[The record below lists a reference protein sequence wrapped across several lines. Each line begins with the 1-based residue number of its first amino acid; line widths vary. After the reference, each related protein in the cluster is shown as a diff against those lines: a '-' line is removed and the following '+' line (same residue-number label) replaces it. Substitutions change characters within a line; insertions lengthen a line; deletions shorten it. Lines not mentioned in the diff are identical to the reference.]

1 MCQVLLNRGMK
12 IDYIWC
18 CCRQHNTIHQT
29 PYLFSHS
36 PLRLIIRFTA
46 MLRIMFSLGCCKWII
61 CLVLFGICVPIQSIE
76 VGDAAVVDPQPST
89 TVIEQTKTDLPKT
102 SSLTKKSYNFADIYK
117 IELHLDTPGNIKI
130 VAIDSNVEVQDTISV
145 TLEKRV
151 LTENPILTNTY
162 IDNITLIST
171 QKDGVLQLN
180 SQFPKDTPNKTSEE
194 TDISSIQKD
203 LQLNYEIETPQDVS
217 VDLRIKVGDI
227 FLHHLRGKIQV
238 INELGNV
245 HLDETIGNY
254 QVETYSGRIHGQ
266 ILLATGQ
273 NVIKTQRGSIDL
285 SVLDDLAAPLDIT
298 ASDGNIRLL
307 LPNNYPADV
316 ELNSEKRQYLIN
328 LPSEIE
334 DNIGIINEGGPLLR
348 LTATDTISILSNP
361 RLKNISDETEK
372 EGEQEIPSSDVE
384 LSIPYITQPPTIDGN
399 LSEMS
404 WLYSKTLSAFQNP
417 AGTEPAE
424 NQTDVY
430 LLYDAD
436 NFYIGV
442 RAFIQSSQVPRVS
455 QTQLDSPIWED
466 ESIEILLDMDPKTE
480 AYSHLIINP
489 IGGVFDQMV
498 TQVGYPSFRF
508 APRGV
513 QRETP
518 DKSVVQ
524 FKADSSW
531 NSNAKVSTTI
541 STNYWSIEAAIP
553 RKTKGKDGTATWL
566 FNVYRNSQFKKDIDN
581 VMNPVVHREYS
592 YWLPMYDEEYPWWPH
607 WKEGMGKLKLTGKQ
621 HFFDSFDVRDSFIV
635 SAIDIEGNKII
646 PNDVLLE
653 KIPITIGA
661 TLTNEQLTRLFS
673 ELENWDWFE
682 KVELKTAVRES
693 DETNSTPD
701 LDGTDNVNIAKNKS
715 VLENGLLKVSVQI
728 SVTETQV
735 QFADKTK
742 IRGNRSFPELFIKRW
757 FDLFPGY
764 YHVENMKLKQQM
776 IRDFY
781 LNRGFSFAKVTH
793 EYANALLQYNINEG
807 NLDDIRFTGNRRI
820 PDTILSA
827 ALDLDTEAVYF
838 HSLGQSKINNL
849 QKELKKN
856 NDAFKSIGD
865 WQAQKEGGKNVL
877 IIDIIE
883 HPLVKSGWFPII
895 GFNRIH
901 GPVLGAGG
909 NLSTHLLNEEHLFG
923 SISMGVS
930 SRILNYQVGVEN
942 TFFTRS
948 PLSIGIGSFKLT
960 NKSINEIRLL
970 PAEFNLSDSFYG
982 TSVDHFY
989 QSRGEHIWIAKKFG
1003 KSSQFRLEYT
1013 HENHDNLFKSTDWSY
1028 YNRGKVKL
1036 GNHRI
1041 ETGSQNIVSL
1051 RYTFDTRDHKSTL
1064 SGADNL
1070 ASQMILRPNPYTR
1083 KGWRGNFGIEIVGGR
1098 LGGDWTYNIY
1108 HFELIRYTPLVG
1120 KHNLNVRFLGDFS
1133 DARLPTQQLLYL
1145 GGLPNLRGYR
1155 HNIHAGD
1162 KRFVLNVEHRL
1173 ANIGY
1178 IKGYSDVSIGWALST
1193 FLDIGQVWWYDENPF
1208 NNFSLQDLKLSM
1220 GIGFSLFL
1228 NPPGFNI
1235 PLNSVFEFAIPLNVK
1250 ASQRKLVVIW
1260 RLEQMF

>member
-1 MCQVLLNRGMK
+1 
-12 IDYIWC
+12 
-18 CCRQHNTIHQT
+18 
-29 PYLFSHS
+29 
-36 PLRLIIRFTA
+36 
-46 MLRIMFSLGCCKWII
+46 MFSFGCCKWII
-61 CLVLFGICVPIQSIE
+61 CLILFGLCVPIQSIE
-76 VGDAAVVDPQPST
+76 VGTDAVSDTQPST
-89 TVIEQTKTDLPKT
+89 TLIEPTKTDQPISPHT
-102 SSLTKKSYNFADIYK
+102 TKSFNFADIYK
-117 IELHLDTPGNIKI
+117 IELHLDTPGDVKI
-130 VAIDSNVEVQDTISV
+130 IAIDNSVEVKDTISV
-145 TLEKRV
+145 KLEKRV
-151 LTENPILTNTY
+151 LVENPIYTKDFLE
-162 IDNITLIST
+162 NITLSDT
-171 QKDGVLQLN
+171 QKDGILQLN
-180 SQFPKDTPNKTSEE
+180 SKLPEVTLNQASNKRSVS
-194 TDISSIQKD
+194 DIKND
-203 LQLNYEIETPQDVS
+203 LQLNYEIKTPSDIS
-217 VDLRIKVGDI
+217 VELKVKNGDI
-227 FLHHLRGKIQV
+227 YIHHLRGKFRIT
-238 INELGNV
+238 NELGNV
-245 HLDETIGNY
+245 HLDETTGNY

-266 ILLATGQ
+266 ILLAAEE
-273 NVIKTQRGSIDL
+273 NEIKTQKGSIDL

-316 ELNSEKRQYLIN
+316 ELNSEKRQYLVN

-348 LTATDTISILSNP
+348 LTATDAISILSNP
-361 RLKNISDETEK
+361 RLKNRSDDTEK
-372 EGEQEIPSSDVE
+372 EGKQEIPSSDIE
-384 LSIPYITQPPTIDGN
+384 LSIPYTTQPPTIDGN
-399 LSEMS
+399 LSEMP
-404 WLYSKTLSAFQNP
+404 WLYSNTLSEFQNP
-417 AGTEPAE
+417 AGTEPAK

-430 LLYDAD
+430 LMYDAD

-498 TQVGYPSFRF
+498 TKVGFPNFQF
-508 APRGV
+508 APRSV
-513 QRETP
+513 KREKP

-531 NSNAKVSTTI
+531 NSKAKVSTTI

-553 RKTKGKDGTATWL
+553 RKAKGNDGIETWL
-566 FNVYRNSQFKKDIDN
+566 FNAYRNSQFKKDIDN
-581 VMNPVVHREYS
+581 VINPVVHREYS

-621 HFFDSFDVRDSFIV
+621 PFPDSFDVRDNFIV

-653 KIPITIGA
+653 KIPVTIGA
-661 TLTNEQLTRLFS
+661 TITNEQLTRLFS

-682 KVELKTAVRES
+682 KVELKTAIGDS
-693 DETNSTPD
+693 GETNSIPD
-701 LDGTDNVNIAKNKS
+701 KDATDNANIARNES

-728 SVTETQV
+728 SVTETEIK
-735 QFADKTK
+735 FADKTQ
-742 IRGNRSFPELFIKRW
+742 IRENKSFPELFIKRW

-764 YHVENMKLKQQM
+764 YHVENIKLKQQM

-793 EYANALLQYNINEG
+793 EYVNDLLQYNISEG
-807 NLDDIRFTGNRRI
+807 NIDDIRFTGNRRI

-827 ALDLDTEAVYF
+827 ALDLDTEGVYF

-865 WQAQKEGGKNVL
+865 WQAQREGGKNVL

-883 HPLVKSGWFPII
+883 HPFVKSGWFPII

-901 GPVLGAGG
+901 GPILGAGG
-909 NLSTHLLNEEHLFG
+909 NLSTHLLAEEHVFG
-923 SISMGVS
+923 SISIGVS

-942 TFFTRS
+942 TFLTRF

-960 NKSINEIRLL
+960 NKSINDFRLL

-982 TSVDHFY
+982 SSIDHFY
-989 QSRGEHIWIAKKFG
+989 QNQGQHIWIAKKFG
-1003 KSSQFRLEYT
+1003 QSSQLRLEYT

-1028 YNRGKVKL
+1028 YNRSKVKL

-1051 RYTFDTRDHKSTL
+1051 RYTFDARDHKSTL

-1108 HFELIRYTPLVG
+1108 HFELIRYTPIIG
-1120 KHNLNVRFLGDFS
+1120 KHNLNVRILGDFS

-1155 HNIHAGD
+1155 HNTYAGD
-1162 KRFVLNVEHRL
+1162 KRFILNVEHRL
-1173 ANIGY
+1173 SDIAY
-1178 IKGYSDVSIGWALST
+1178 IEGFSDVSIGWALST
-1193 FLDIGQVWWYDENPF
+1193 FLDIGQVWWYDDNPLT
-1208 NNFSLQDLKLSM
+1208 NLSLNDFKLTT
-1220 GIGFSLFL
+1220 GIGLSVFVR
-1228 NPPGFNI
+1228 PPGVNF

-1250 ASQRKLVVIW
+1250 TSQRKLVVIW